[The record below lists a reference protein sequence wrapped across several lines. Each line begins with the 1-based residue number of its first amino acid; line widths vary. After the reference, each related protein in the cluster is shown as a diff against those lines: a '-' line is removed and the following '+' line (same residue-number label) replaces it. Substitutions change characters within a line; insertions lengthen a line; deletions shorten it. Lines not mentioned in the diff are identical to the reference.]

1 MDKLRKVTLDVLNSI
16 QNTIDYMKTLVEQR
30 DFKKVEEEINNFDS
44 TWESLVKG
52 FNVGSKHFVIRIP
65 YDVETQT
72 IKYEL
77 DGNQFTVKVENDNTV
92 NFRGNCMR
100 SLIDK
105 TTIPSYFNDEM
116 ITKKYSPNNKMM
128 YFIFQHQ
135 YAEESK
141 NEVVKG
147 DVDALIKSINAS
159 FCEPEDNG
167 LPYSCD
173 TKKIETEKTTEQDCN
188 NDDDVNSRIYQLY
201 TEGKSF
207 RYIARQVGLSDKTV
221 ARRIKKMIG

>member
-173 TKKIETEKTTEQDCN
+173 TNKIETEKTTEQDCN